1 MKLVLSNKDKVA
13 KFRNIFKYINSI
25 SKEVLLTVKGDGL
38 YTQGLDTANICL
50 FDINIKS
57 DWFDKFEF
65 DKKDPEHFLV
75 GLSCELVFKLF
86 SCIRDGQQ
94 LEIILNPD
102 KSDYMFVNFINSNDM
117 DKSFE
122 IRLIDIDPNHLE
134 VPIEEAE
141 LDLLIETAEFKRL
154 INEMALFSNNVDF
167 VCNSDGDHLELT
179 GTGDLTGK
187 MTVKI
192 KDENV
197 KYFGILEDTNL
208 KVRFDTKYLQDISNL
223 EKITPYLH
231 ISCSNNKPIIINY
244 IIDDVDFKNSEEE
257 DLLQIENFSCIRMAL
272 APKEDEDA
280 DDF

>member
-102 KSDYMFVNFINSNDM
+102 KPDYMFVNFINSNDM

-141 LDLLIETAEFKRL
+141 LDLLIETVEFKRL

-244 IIDDVDFKNSEEE
+244 IIDDVDFKNGEEE

>member
-75 GLSCELVFKLF
+75 GLSCELIFKLF

-141 LDLLIETAEFKRL
+141 LDLLIETVEFKRL

>member
-75 GLSCELVFKLF
+75 GLSCELIFKLF

-141 LDLLIETAEFKRL
+141 LDL
-154 INEMALFSNNVDF
+154 
-167 VCNSDGDHLELT
+167 
-179 GTGDLTGK
+179 
-187 MTVKI
+187 
-192 KDENV
+192 
-197 KYFGILEDTNL
+197 
-208 KVRFDTKYLQDISNL
+208 
-223 EKITPYLH
+223 
-231 ISCSNNKPIIINY
+231 
-244 IIDDVDFKNSEEE
+244 
-257 DLLQIENFSCIRMAL
+257 
-272 APKEDEDA
+272 
-280 DDF
+280 

>member
-75 GLSCELVFKLF
+75 GLSCELMFKLF

-141 LDLLIETAEFKRL
+141 LDLLIETVEFKRL

-244 IIDDVDFKNSEEE
+244 IIDDVDFKNGEEE